1 MDAVILIIALLA
13 VSVPFVIVGLW
24 YWFWF
29 WLALSG
35 VLAIFE
41 LVAKI
46 VTGRTISQQFW
57 DWRKTKAKAWQKWTI
72 FGGMVLFWIYLLTHL
87 FL

>member
-13 VSVPFVIVGLW
+13 VSVPFVIAGLW

-41 LVAKI
+41 LVAKL
-46 VTGRTISQQFW
+46 VT
-57 DWRKTKAKAWQKWTI
+57 
-72 FGGMVLFWIYLLTHL
+72 
-87 FL
+87 